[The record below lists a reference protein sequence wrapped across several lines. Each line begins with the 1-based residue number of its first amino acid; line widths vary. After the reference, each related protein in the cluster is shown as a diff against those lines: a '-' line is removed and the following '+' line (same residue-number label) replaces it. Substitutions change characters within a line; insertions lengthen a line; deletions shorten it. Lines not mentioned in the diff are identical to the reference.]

1 MFVPCKGQMFIAFSF
16 FQFLTFDFFL
26 EIYYDGKKMDKHKPD
41 SQPITQL
48 VADWKQK
55 GLSTRASY
63 VLAKAGISSW
73 QLASYHDVEALICI
87 KNCGSQTAQEIWNF
101 MTNSER
107 KVEEVKFEDL
117 IPN

>member
-1 MFVPCKGQMFIAFSF
+1 MPN
-16 FQFLTFDFFL
+16 
-26 EIYYDGKKMDKHKPD
+26 

-63 VLAKAGISSW
+63 VLAKADISEM
-73 QLASYHDVEALICI
+73 QLATYHDIEALIKI

-101 MTNSER
+101 MRNSKPEV
-107 KVEEVKFEDL
+107 KEVKFEDF